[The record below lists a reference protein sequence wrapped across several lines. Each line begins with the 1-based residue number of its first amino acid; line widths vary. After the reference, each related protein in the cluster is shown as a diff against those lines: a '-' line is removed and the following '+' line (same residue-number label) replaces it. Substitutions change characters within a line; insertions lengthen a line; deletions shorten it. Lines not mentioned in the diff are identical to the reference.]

1 MHERMMHG
9 EAMSNLDLS
18 WPTLAAALGT
28 GLVAGMF
35 YAFSSFV
42 MPALGR
48 LPAPH
53 AVAAMQS
60 INVTVITPS
69 FLVIFLGSAVVAGA
83 LGVHA
88 VIYWDR
94 PGAAL
99 RLAGAVLYL
108 VGTIGVTR
116 FGNIPMN
123 NAIAALDPS
132 SPEAAA
138 YWAKFLSSWVTWNTV
153 RTAAALAAAGAFVW
167 SLRTAAAA

>member
-1 MHERMMHG
+1 MQRYPEIVRLSMHARMMHR
-9 EAMSNLDLS
+9 EVMTNLNLT

-53 AVAAMQS
+53 GVAAMQS
-60 INVTVITPS
+60 INVTVLTPS
-69 FLVIFLGSAVVAGA
+69 FLAIFLGSAVVAAA

-99 RLAGAVLYL
+99 RLAGAGLYL
-108 VGTIGVTR
+108 VGTI
-116 FGNIPMN
+116 
-123 NAIAALDPS
+123 
-132 SPEAAA
+132 
-138 YWAKFLSSWVTWNTV
+138 
-153 RTAAALAAAGAFVW
+153 
-167 SLRTAAAA
+167 